1 MLQAQRDSTSPPQWG
16 EDCLEGHFQVDLTN
30 MMMDLTPACMEMDLA
45 TENNLYRGFNTAESE
60 LNTPD
65 IVDMDIGKILASPD
79 IDIADLIN
87 TADIDT
93 DTRMETREDVWGHE
107 SFDIFQTLDYGL
119 CLPATLVEGS
129 QAPLAA
135 DDDSLIVPDTDQ
147 VALEEYENID
157 ILRWIVEDQEID
169 PLSANDVS
177 QSEQS
182 PESKRV
188 SVIVPVSSPSQSF
201 YINAIKEEEE
211 EEVKASVENLT
222 EDEKYRRMRN
232 QNNDASKRCRE
243 KRKRKQQEMEDELEL
258 LQEKNLNLRDTVES
272 MEREVKAMKKRLLSD
287 ISSK

>member
-1 MLQAQRDSTSPPQWG
+1 
-16 EDCLEGHFQVDLTN
+16 
-30 MMMDLTPACMEMDLA
+30 MMDLTPACMEMDLA
-45 TENNLYRGFNTAESE
+45 TGNNLYRDFNTTESE

-129 QAPLAA
+129 PTCLTAA
-135 DDDSLIVPDTDQ
+135 DDSMIVPDPDPA
-147 VALEEYENID
+147 VLEECENID
-157 ILRWIVEDQEID
+157 ILQWIVEDQEID
-169 PLSANDVS
+169 PLSVSDVS

-182 PESKRV
+182 EQLNRV
-188 SVIVPVSSPSQSF
+188 SVIVPVSSSVQSF
-201 YINAIKEEEE
+201 YINSIKEEEE
-211 EEVKASVENLT
+211 EGKVNVENLT

-243 KRKRKQQEMEDELEL
+243 KRKRKQQEMEEELKF
-258 LQEKNLNLRDTVES
+258 LQDKNQKLKEKFES